1 MTRLING
8 NFTNKTMEQRLV
20 ECVPNFSEGQD
31 KAIIDLIIQPILDNK
46 SVTLLDIDMGGD
58 FNRTV
63 VTMVGDPESVLQT
76 VTECTSIAL
85 ELIDMR
91 HHSGEHARMG
101 AVDVVPFIPIKGV
114 TMDECIE
121 LSNRYAKYVSDAHSL
136 PVYLYAKSAQYPS
149 RVRLPDVRK
158 GEYEGLQKK
167 LESPD
172 WKPDFGPAKFQPTM
186 GATATGARNFL
197 IAYNVN
203 LNTTDKSKAN
213 TIASKI
219 RTSGTIVK
227 DENGE
232 TVRDKNGIV
241 QRIPG
246 MFEELQAAGWMY
258 NEDTA
263 QVSMN
268 LLDYSV
274 TGLHDV
280 TETIKVEAS
289 KLGLEA
295 VAGELVGLVPLQA
308 IIDAGNFYSD
318 TNIQDVDTLVKI
330 AIDGLMLERIESF
343 DPYQN
348 IIEWAIE
355 REQNE

>member
-1 MTRLING
+1 MTRLMNG
-8 NFTNKTMEQRLV
+8 NFTIKTMGQRLV

-31 KAIIDLIIQPILDNK
+31 KTIIDLIIQPILDSK
-46 SVTLLDIDMGGD
+46 SVTLLDIDMGRD

-114 TMDECIE
+114 TMEECIE
-121 LSNRYAKYVSDAHSL
+121 LSNRYAKSVSDAHSL
-136 PVYLYAKSAQYPS
+136 PVFLYAKSAQYPS
-149 RVRLPDVRK
+149 RVRLPDIRK

-167 LESPD
+167 LDSPD

-203 LNTTDKSKAN
+203 LNTADKSKAN
-213 TIASKI
+213 LIASKI

-227 DENGE
+227 DEYGE
-232 TVRDKNGIV
+232 TVRDENGTAL
-241 QRIPG
+241 RTPG
-246 MFEELQAAGWMY
+246 MFKKLQAAGWMY

-280 TETIKVEAS
+280 TETIKLEAS

-308 IIDAGNFYSD
+308 ILDAGNHYSD
-318 TNIQDVDTLVKI
+318 TNIQDVDTLVED
-330 AIDGLMLERIESF
+330 AIEGLMLNSLESF
-343 DPYQN
+343 DPYDN

-355 REQNE
+355 RNKNE